1 MNKDVLYLDI
11 EDDITTIVGKIK
23 SAKHAIVAL
32 VPPKRI
38 GVLQSAV
45 NMRLITRAAEQ
56 SKKRVVLITNDAAL
70 SGLAAAAKI
79 PVAKNLQSKP
89 ELADVP
95 IAQVDD
101 SDVIDGRELPVGE
114 LARTGVRAASRDVVD
129 EAIAEAEKE
138 AGATTK
144 VLPRTS
150 AKPTPKVPD
159 FNMFRKKFVLIGGG
173 IVLLI
178 SFLVWAIKFA
188 PHATVIIAAK
198 TATVTVND
206 MVTLKPGAKTDPQAQ
221 VIQAIRQEHKKELSV
236 EFTATGK
243 KKVGDKATGT
253 MQLQRTRPSSKVI
266 TIPAGTTFSAGDYTF
281 VSTEPATLAG
291 TRVGEDGLI
300 QDTAK
305 VRVQAAQVGD
315 EYNLSARAY
324 TSTVG
329 GFTATGSAMSGGTS
343 REVTVINKD
352 DMAKATEKLNEVK
365 DDSLRDE
372 LLGRFGPSMTV
383 VTASY
388 QEQRAEP
395 TTSVPIE
402 TEVTG
407 PVKLKT
413 MVTASAVAVDK
424 AELRAFVTARV
435 AQQLET
441 KQSQKI
447 YDDGVDKVTFA
458 QVARRDD
465 AVTARITANA
475 SVGPSIDEVKVRE
488 QARGKSYGDI
498 QASLEA
504 IEGIN
509 DVDTKFWP
517 FWVRTVPANTNRI
530 TIEFKLE
537 NGS

>member
-95 IAQVDD
+95 VAQVDD

-129 EAIAEAEKE
+129 EAIAEAEKK
-138 AGATTK
+138 AGAAAK
-144 VLPRTS
+144 VPLRAS

-178 SFLVWAIKFA
+178 GFLVWAIKFA

-206 MVTLKPGAKTDPQAQ
+206 MVTLKLGAKTDPQAQ